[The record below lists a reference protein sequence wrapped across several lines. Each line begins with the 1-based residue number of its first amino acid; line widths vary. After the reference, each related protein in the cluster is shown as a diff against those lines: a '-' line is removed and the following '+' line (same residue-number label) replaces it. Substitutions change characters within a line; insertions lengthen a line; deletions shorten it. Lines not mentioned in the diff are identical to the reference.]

1 MTDGTAMPG
10 VVVRMAGS
18 ERDQLRNQ
26 DREQKQDCQR
36 PGDFTAA

>member
-10 VVVRMAGS
+10 VIVGVTRS
-18 ERDQLRNQ
+18 ECDQLRNQ
-26 DREQKQDCQR
+26 DREQKKNCQR